1 MMTKKREMAEW
12 ILDFFRRAK
21 IDAGHIV
28 MMRNIQNRLHE
39 LNPKERDL
47 FVPVANELIKNG
59 YFTYEEGTP
68 QCLRLTEK
76 GSGYIYNPSAE
87 LDCCY
92 EEKFSLAQAQYI
104 ENWHQSFVTY
114 TSQLRNVVIA
124 LMASPVA
131 TEADKHGLELCRLI
145 LDGKDVAWIEKCLAN
160 AIISKEL
167 LDKIEKL
174 NKDLLDVASEQLTT
188 DAIVKVFLRQLVYL
202 KIEQDKKAEEMRL
215 GMLKIPVE

>member
-1 MMTKKREMAEW
+1 M
-12 ILDFFRRAK
+12 
-21 IDAGHIV
+21 
-28 MMRNIQNRLHE
+28 
-39 LNPKERDL
+39 
-47 FVPVANELIKNG
+47 
-59 YFTYEEGTP
+59 
-68 QCLRLTEK
+68 
-76 GSGYIYNPSAE
+76 
-87 LDCCY
+87 
-92 EEKFSLAQAQYI
+92 AQAQYI

-202 KIEQDKKAEEMRL
+202 KIEQEKKAEEMRL
-215 GMLKIPVE
+215 SMLKIPVE